1 MQTPS
6 PDLFQLA
13 FDSSPTGKCVTDQ
26 AGTILL
32 VNIEAERLFG
42 YTREE
47 LVGRSIDML
56 VPERFR
62 ARHPG
67 YRQAF
72 YADPKA
78 RPMGAGRDLFG
89 LRKDGVEIPI
99 EIGLKPVPTA
109 DGIIILTSIVDIS
122 ARRALEGQLRQSQ
135 KLEAIGT
142 LAGGIAHDFNNL
154 LRSIIGYSELVTAV
168 TIDAQALADLEQVRR
183 AAIRGQDLVLRML
196 AFSRP
201 SEPTRGSLLLQQPA
215 REAIDLLRATIPS
228 MVEIRWRDEAEA
240 PAVRMDATQV
250 QQVLMNL
257 VTNAAQA
264 IGDEPGSIEVSL
276 TAFRA
281 SDAFTATHPA
291 MSPGL
296 YARLAV
302 TDSGPGMSEEVMQ
315 HAFEPFYTTKPVGKG
330 TGLGLSMVHGIV
342 QSAGGVVEL
351 HSRPGAGTTVN
362 VYLPAAEPEI
372 VAQSATDVDLTAPH
386 ILFVDDEETIAEL
399 SRRQLVRAGF
409 RVTAYSSSLKALEDF
424 RSQPDA
430 YALVVTDNTMP
441 KMSGLQ
447 LAQEVLALRP
457 RMPVLLVSGLVDTLA
472 PEVIY
477 QRGIAGLL
485 RKPHTGAQLI
495 AAARA
500 LTDRLSSPPAET

>member
-1 MQTPS
+1 MQPPS
-6 PDLFQLA
+6 PDFFQLA
-13 FDSSPTGKCVTDQ
+13 FESSPTGKCVTDES
-26 AGTILL
+26 GMILL
-32 VNIEAERLFG
+32 ANTEVERLFG
-42 YTREE
+42 YAPGE
-47 LVGRSIDML
+47 LVGKSIESL

-67 YRQAF
+67 YRRAF
-72 YADPKA
+72 YADPQS

-89 LRKDGVEIPI
+89 LRKDGTEIPI
-99 EIGLKPVPTA
+99 EIGLKPVATA
-109 DGIIILTSIVDIS
+109 DGIIILASVVDIS
-122 ARRALEGQLRQSQ
+122 ARRALEAQLRQAQ

-168 TIDAQALADLEQVRR
+168 TTDPQALADLEQVRR
-183 AAIRGQDLVLRML
+183 AAVRGQDLVLRML

-201 SEPTRGSLLLQQPA
+201 SEPTRSAQPLQQPA

-228 MVEIRWRDEAEA
+228 SIEIRWREEPEA
-240 PAVRMDATQV
+240 PAVRMDATQA

-264 IGDEPGSIEVSL
+264 IGESPGSIEVSL
-276 TAFRA
+276 AVFRA
-281 SDAFTATHPA
+281 TEAFLATHPTFPQG
-291 MSPGL
+291 S
-296 YARLAV
+296 YARLTV
-302 TDSGPGMSEEVMQ
+302 TDTGPGMSDEVLQ

-342 QSAGGVVEL
+342 QAAGGTVEL
-351 HSRPGAGTTVN
+351 HSRPGAGTTVH
-362 VYLPAAEPEI
+362 VYLPAAEPE
-372 VAQSATDVDLTAPH
+372 VAIAAPSTSDATGPH
-386 ILFVDDEETIAEL
+386 VLFVDDEEAIAEL

-409 RVTAYSSSLKALEDF
+409 RVSAHSSSLKALEEF
-424 RSQPDA
+424 RANPDA

-447 LAQEVLALRP
+447 LAQEVLTIRP
-457 RMPVLLVSGLVDTLA
+457 HMPVLLVSGLVDTLA

-485 RKPHTGAQLI
+485 RKPHTGAQLV

-500 LTDRLSSPPAET
+500 LTDKLGKPGEP